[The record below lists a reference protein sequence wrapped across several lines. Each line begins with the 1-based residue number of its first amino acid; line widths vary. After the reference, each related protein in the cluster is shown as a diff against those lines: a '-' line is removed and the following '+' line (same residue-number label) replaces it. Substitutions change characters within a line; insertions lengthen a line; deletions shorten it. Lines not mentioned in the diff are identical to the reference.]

1 MATITVKPPYIQRNR
16 SAMQRVTL
24 MLTGAGWTQGGTT
37 FTLTGVAGVAKGI
50 TIVDG
55 GGLAI
60 VAINSTGAA
69 VGTVT
74 VSDGTNTGTFVVK
87 ARAHGRLRWFPG
99 LTDRDPR

>member
-24 MLTGAGWTQGGTT
+24 MLSGAGWTQGGTT
-37 FTLTGVAGVAKGI
+37 FTLSGVAGVVKGV
-50 TIVDG
+50 TIVNSTS
-55 GGLAI
+55 LAI
-60 VAINSTGAA
+60 VAITSTGAA

-87 ARAHGRLRWFPG
+87 ARAHGRLRWFAG
-99 LTDRDPR
+99 LEDRER